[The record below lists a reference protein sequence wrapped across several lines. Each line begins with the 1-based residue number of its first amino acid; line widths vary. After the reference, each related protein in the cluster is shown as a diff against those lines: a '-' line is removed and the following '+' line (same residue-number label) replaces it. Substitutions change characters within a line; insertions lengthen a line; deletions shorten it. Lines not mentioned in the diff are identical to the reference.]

1 MKPTHT
7 LTLAFALAA
16 ITLSSSAQNLTFG
29 PATTPHS
36 QPIDEIGLV
45 VNDEAITRR
54 QLAQEIEAER
64 RSVPKGL
71 NLPDAELRQQLL
83 ERVIMNHILSQI
95 EKRVGL
101 NINDDEVNAAIAQIA
116 NRNRLSE
123 KALYAQAKK
132 DTGLDREA
140 FREQIRRTLAQ
151 DQMKEG
157 MVGADI
163 TISDQQ
169 VDDYLAKLAREQ
181 GSTMHIQDL
190 LIPLPTG
197 DAKSRAAAVDEKIR
211 EVARALQENGQNLGQ
226 AAARVSG
233 ARFNDL
239 GNLNLAAIPPRFAR
253 ALAKLGAG
261 DIVESPVVDDD
272 GMHFLKVVAKHNA
285 SENYT
290 LSEADVSHI
299 LLRTNE
305 GRDDATQKNRIDAI
319 YRELQ
324 GGADFASLA
333 RRYSEDSQSAAKGG
347 DLGWVSGEELGG
359 ELAQAIAK
367 LPDGGISKPI
377 RAPYGYH
384 ILLVR
389 GHRQSDKSEDMM
401 RQQIKRSLYNKAI
414 EDAWQQRL
422 QALRREAY
430 VDIR

>member
-1 MKPTHT
+1 
-7 LTLAFALAA
+7 
-16 ITLSSSAQNLTFG
+16 
-29 PATTPHS
+29 
-36 QPIDEIGLV
+36 
-45 VNDEAITRR
+45 
-54 QLAQEIEAER
+54 
-64 RSVPKGL
+64 
-71 NLPDAELRQQLL
+71 
-83 ERVIMNHILSQI
+83 MNHILSQI

-101 NINDDEVNAAIAQIA
+101 NISDDEVNAAIAQIA

-123 KALYAQAKK
+123 KALYAQAQK

-377 RAPYGYH
+377 RTPYGYH